1 MPHIPSTATR
11 SKIVVRQGP
20 AELAPCDDC
29 LPFLFFLILMAGLPI
44 DANRRNASKK
54 RAEIAETST
63 KKPDGQA
70 KQGQE
75 K

>member
-1 MPHIPSTATR
+1 M
-11 SKIVVRQGP
+11 VRQGP

-54 RAEIAETST
+54 RAEIAKRST
-63 KKPDGQA
+63 KKDGQA
-70 KQGQE
+70 KKGQE

>member
-1 MPHIPSTATR
+1 
-11 SKIVVRQGP
+11 
-20 AELAPCDDC
+20 
-29 LPFLFFLILMAGLPI
+29 MAGLPI

-63 KKPDGQA
+63 KKDGQA
-70 KQGQE
+70 KKGQD

>member
-11 SKIVVRQGP
+11 QIVVRQDP
-20 AELAPCDDC
+20 AELPCDDC
-29 LPFLFFLILMAGLPI
+29 LPFLFFLILMAGLPV

>member
-11 SKIVVRQGP
+11 PKIVVRQGP
-20 AELAPCDDC
+20 AELAPCDD
-29 LPFLFFLILMAGLPI
+29 FLMAGLPI

>member
-11 SKIVVRQGP
+11 PKIVVRQGP